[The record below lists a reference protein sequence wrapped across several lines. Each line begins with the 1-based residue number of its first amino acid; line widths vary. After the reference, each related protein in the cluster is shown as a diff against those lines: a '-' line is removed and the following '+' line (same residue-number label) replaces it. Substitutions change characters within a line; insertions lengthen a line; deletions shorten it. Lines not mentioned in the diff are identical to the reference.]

1 MPLVEINLLEGRSE
15 AELDVISDTVHEA
28 MVALLDVPHRDR
40 FQIITERPPR
50 SLRFDPNYLDIDR
63 DNGFLLITLS
73 AGRTTDAKQAFCR
86 LAWRLRTRRIAS
98 QAGWSERAVTKTV
111 EPYAH
116 AVDERRLDEI
126 DAAF

>member
-1 MPLVEINLLEGRSE
+1 MPKPLVNL
-15 AELDVISDTVHEA
+15 AIISDLTPIH
-28 MVALLDVPHRDR
+28 PSSKGS
-40 FQIITERPPR
+40 ERPRR
-50 SLRFDPNYLDIDR
+50 SLRFDPHYLDIDR